1 MRKNVFGR
9 RLRRTT
15 NQRKG
20 LFRSLMRSL
29 VLEGRI
35 KTTEAKAKSVKAEIE
50 KLVTKAKNSG
60 EKARRDIL
68 KYLPHDDVVSKII
81 SEIAP
86 LYKTRPGGYTR
97 IIRLSSRKKDNAPMV
112 MMEWV
117 ESGAVTGESAV
128 SKTVKTEKKVKT
140 PKTSKTPKKEKA
152 VRKSPAARRKL
163 KTAKTEKRQAK

>member
-9 RLRRTT
+9 KLRRTT

-35 KTTEAKAKSVKAEIE
+35 KTTEAKAKSVKGEIE

-60 EKARRDIL
+60 EEARRDIL
-68 KYLPHDDVVSKII
+68 KYLPHEDVVSKII

-97 IIRLSSRKKDNAPMV
+97 IIRLSSRKKDNAAMV
-112 MMEWV
+112 MIEWV

-128 SKTVKTEKKVKT
+128 SKTIKTEKKVKT
-140 PKTSKTPKKEKA
+140 PKTSKTPKK
-152 VRKSPAARRKL
+152 V
-163 KTAKTEKRQAK
+163 KTEKPEKKVKAKKPKK

>member
-35 KTTEAKAKSVKAEIE
+35 KTTEAKAKSVKGEIE

-60 EKARRDIL
+60 EEARRDIL

-97 IIRLSSRKKDNAPMV
+97 IIRLSSRKKDNASMV
-112 MMEWV
+112 IMEWV

-140 PKTSKTPKKEKA
+140 PKTSKAPKKEKA
-152 VRKSPAARRKL
+152 
-163 KTAKTEKRQAK
+163 EKPEKKAEKVKKPKK

>member
-9 RLRRTT
+9 KLRRTT

-35 KTTEAKAKSVKAEIE
+35 KTTEAKAKSVKGEIE

-60 EKARRDIL
+60 EEARRDIL
-68 KYLPHDDVVSKII
+68 KYLPHEDVVSKII

-97 IIRLSSRKKDNAPMV
+97 IIRLSSRKKDNAAMV
-112 MMEWV
+112 MIEWV

-128 SKTVKTEKKVKT
+128 SKTIKTEKKVKT
-140 PKTSKTPKKEKA
+140 PKTSKTPKKI
-152 VRKSPAARRKL
+152 
-163 KTAKTEKRQAK
+163 KTEKPEKKVKAKKPKK

>member
-9 RLRRTT
+9 KLRRTT

-20 LFRSLMRSL
+20 LFRNLMRSL

-35 KTTEAKAKSVKAEIE
+35 KTTEAKAKSVKGEIE

-60 EKARRDIL
+60 EEARRDIL
-68 KYLPHDDVVSKII
+68 KYLPHEDVVSKII

-97 IIRLSSRKKDNAPMV
+97 IIRLSSRKKDNAAMV
-112 MMEWV
+112 MIEWV

-128 SKTVKTEKKVKT
+128 SKTIKTEKKVKT
-140 PKTSKTPKKEKA
+140 PKTSKTPKKI
-152 VRKSPAARRKL
+152 
-163 KTAKTEKRQAK
+163 KTEKPEKKVKAKKPKK